1 MQAKEQTYI
10 YGKHPVSEAL
20 ARAPQTV
27 RHLYIVSGHGT
38 ESFAAD
44 AQRLNIPFD
53 RCDAHHLPRG
63 VDRNA
68 VHQGI
73 LALVNPAKILVPYK
87 QFMDE
92 LTVTD
97 ATALVL
103 LDELTDPQN
112 VGAVIRSAA
121 AFGVAGVLVPE
132 YRQAQI
138 TGTVVKVSAGM
149 TFALPLVQIGN
160 VNTAIRD
167 LKDKGFWVYGLT
179 MDGDTALPQEDF
191 TKPSVFV
198 LGNEGRGLREKTE
211 DLCDFRLSIPIEPNV
226 ESLNAAASAAVVLY
240 AWKTQ
245 RAARL

>member
-121 AFGVAGVLVPE
+121 AFGVAGVLIPE
-132 YRQAQI
+132 YRQAPI

-149 TFALPLVQIGN
+149 AFTVPLVSVGN
-160 VNTAIRD
+160 VNTVLRD
-167 LKDKGFWVYGLT
+167 LKDKGFWIYGLVGN
-179 MDGDTALPQEDF
+179 GDTSLPAEDF
-191 TKPSVFV
+191 SKPTV
-198 LGNEGRGLREKTE
+198 LVIGNEGRGLREKTE
-211 DLCDFRLSIPIEPNV
+211 EVCDFRLSIPIDPKC
-226 ESLNAAASAAVVLY
+226 ESLNAAASAAVALY
-240 AWKTQ
+240 AWRTQ
-245 RAARL
+245 RSMS